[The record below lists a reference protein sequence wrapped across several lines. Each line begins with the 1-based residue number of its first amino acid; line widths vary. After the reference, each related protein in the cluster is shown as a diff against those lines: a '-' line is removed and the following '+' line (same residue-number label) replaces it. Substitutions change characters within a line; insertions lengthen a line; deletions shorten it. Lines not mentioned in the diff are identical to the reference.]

1 MRKWSDDSETEEEVS
16 DIANEIQAGHKKD
29 KESEEY
35 NEDQEDFGSEHE
47 SEED

>member
-16 DIANEIQAGHKKD
+16 DTEIQAGHKKD

>member
-16 DIANEIQAGHKKD
+16 DVELEAGPRKD
-29 KESEEY
+29 KESEEF